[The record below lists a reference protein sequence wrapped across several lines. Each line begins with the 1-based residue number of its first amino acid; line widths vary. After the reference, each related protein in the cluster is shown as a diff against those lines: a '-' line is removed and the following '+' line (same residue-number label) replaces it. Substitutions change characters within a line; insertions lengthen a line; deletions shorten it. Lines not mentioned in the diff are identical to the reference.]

1 MQHTRTIYSWA
12 DIYNLPTQT
21 KFTDSTGSDY
31 WSLGEGHIIDDC
43 ANFVQ
48 YDRIELP
55 VTLDIAESSRMR
67 VYKLFG
73 LPTWTAR
80 GRGKHRSFKTQAEA
94 FAWALEQVKS

>member
-1 MQHTRTIYSWA
+1 MQYTRTLYSWHE
-12 DIYNLPTQT
+12 IFNLPTSS

-55 VTLDIAESSRMR
+55 VTMDLTESCRMK

-73 LPTWTAR
+73 MPRWAAR
-80 GRGKHRSFKTQAEA
+80 GHGFIELFDTHAEA
-94 FAWALEQVKS
+94 ISWAQEKARS